1 MADVKDKENLEELEN
16 DDNQDITDSTGADNN
31 EGGDDSNNS
40 KGAAGTEKKERTFSQ
55 DQVTKMMARE
65 KNQGRSAALKELG
78 VDPKDSKM
86 VAMVKAMIEA
96 QKSDEQKKLEEQQAN
111 DTALKE
117 AQDRAAIAEAKAE
130 AMQLGVKSQYVED
143 AITLALS
150 KMSDDTDLKTI
161 LGEFKTKYPIWFEE
175 SNEDE
180 DKSIGKR
187 GTGASVKSKGSKEG
201 KGATSMGARLAAQRK
216 TNKGTKSYWSR

>member
-31 EGGDDSNNS
+31 EGEDDSNNS
-40 KGAAGTEKKERTFSQ
+40 KGVSGTGKKERTFSQ
-55 DQVTKMMARE
+55 DQVNKMMTRE

-78 VDPKDSKM
+78 IDPKDSKM

-96 QKSDEQKKLEEQQAN
+96 QKSDEQKKLEEQQVN

-143 AITLALS
+143 ATTLALS

-175 SNEDE
+175 SGEDE
-180 DKSIGKR
+180 NKSIGKR

>member
-31 EGGDDSNNS
+31 EGEDDSNNS
-40 KGAAGTEKKERTFSQ
+40 KGASGTGKKERTFSQ
-55 DQVTKMMARE
+55 DQVNKMMTRE

-78 VDPKDSKM
+78 IDPKDSKM

-143 AITLALS
+143 ATTLALS

-175 SNEDE
+175 SEEDE
-180 DKSIGKR
+180 NKSIGKR

>member
-31 EGGDDSNNS
+31 EGGDDDNNS
-40 KGAAGTEKKERTFSQ
+40 KGAAGTGKKERTFSQ
-55 DQVTKMMARE
+55 DQVTKMMTRE

-78 VDPKDSKM
+78 IDPKDSKM

>member
-31 EGGDDSNNS
+31 EGEDDSNNS
-40 KGAAGTEKKERTFSQ
+40 KGASGTGKKERTFSQ
-55 DQVTKMMARE
+55 DQVNKIMTRE

-78 VDPKDSKM
+78 IDPKDSKM

-96 QKSDEQKKLEEQQAN
+96 QKTDEQKKLEEQQAN

-143 AITLALS
+143 AITLAFS

-175 SNEDE
+175 SSEDE
-180 DKSIGKR
+180 NKSIGKR